1 MKQKMK
7 ALSKSLFYAALIFL
21 LTLLGEKMQAK
32 RAGKP
37 FAPEWIPDIIIAIA
51 VGIGI
56 YLIER
61 TQKQQYRK
69 KKKKYYRK

>member
-7 ALSKSLFYAALIFL
+7 ALSKSLFYAVLIFL
-21 LTLLGEKMQAK
+21 LTLLGEKLQAK
-32 RAGKP
+32 RSGKP
-37 FAPEWIPDIIIAIA
+37 FEPEWIADIIITIA

-61 TQKQQYRK
+61 KQKQQYKK
-69 KKKKYYRK
+69 KKKKYYRR

>member
-7 ALSKSLFYAALIFL
+7 ALGKSLFYAALIFA
-21 LTLLGEKMQAK
+21 LTLLGEKLQAK
-32 RAGKP
+32 RAGRA
-37 FAPEWIPDIIIAIA
+37 FAPEWLPDILIAIA

-61 TQKQQYRK
+61 KQKQQYK
-69 KKKKYYRK
+69 KKKKQYRR

>member
-7 ALSKSLFYAALIFL
+7 ALSKSLFYAALIFV
-21 LTLLGEKMQAK
+21 LTLLGERIQAK

-37 FAPEWIPDIIIAIA
+37 FAPEWIPDIAIAIA
-51 VGIGI
+51 VGIGV

-61 TQKQQYRK
+61 KQKQQYRK
-69 KKKKYYRK
+69 KKYYRR

>member
-1 MKQKMK
+1 MKRKIK

-21 LTLLGEKMQAK
+21 LTLLGEKLQAK

-51 VGIGI
+51 VGVGI
-56 YLIER
+56 YLVER
-61 TQKQQYRK
+61 KQKQQYKK
-69 KKKKYYRK
+69 KKKKYYRR

>member
-7 ALSKSLFYAALIFL
+7 ALGKSLFYAVLIFL
-21 LTLLGEKMQAK
+21 LTLLGEKLQAK

-37 FAPEWIPDIIIAIA
+37 FAPEWIPDIVIAVA

-61 TQKQQYRK
+61 KQKQQYK
-69 KKKKYYRK
+69 KKKKYDRR